1 MTTPIDADGYQ
12 RIAIKEGT
20 APFLMGKVSDK
31 ALTLIVKADISTIKA
46 TITNVTLGTT
56 VLDQSTL
63 TKTDVWFDTIQTLAT
78 VDENNESITYT
89 YNFGWQTTATWFQAT
104 TTDARCQFKVEVWV
118 TPVSGQPFEAGWW
131 LVTAAKSIVPIPA

>member
-1 MTTPIDADGYQ
+1 MTQEFRNGYLVTP
-12 RIAIKEGT
+12 IKEGE
-20 APFLMGKVSDK
+20 APFLMSKVTTKS
-31 ALTLIVKADISTIKA
+31 LTLPSQADISTIKA

-63 TKTDVWFDTIQTLAT
+63 TKTDVWFDAVQTLVT

-104 TTDARCQFKVEVWV
+104 TTDAGCQFRVEVWV

-131 LVTAAKSIVPIPA
+131 LVTATKSIVPIPA